1 MFALSLLML
10 AATPAPL
17 RVAVPNFNVINIQP
31 DAAAFFMDRFANR
44 LRSRG
49 LAVTTATEI
58 ETVLGLERQKQLLGC
73 AENSSS
79 CQAEIAAA
87 LGADAIVR
95 ARVARFGKR
104 FELTLTLIDP
114 ANAGVIGSISAS
126 ATDEGKVLDTLEA
139 GADEFTAKLVAAK
152 RGKAV
157 AVAPVEDKPV
167 VEKPVVEKPVVEEPV
182 VVAPIAEVAVTSPA
196 RPFDKRWLSIIPL
209 TVGVGSAVAGAAL
222 IGSSIEKRDR
232 IASAFDPDA
241 QANLA
246 RIDRGFGISF
256 LGVGVAGVATAAIL
270 FFTGKAPEA
279 TPIVALTPAGGYVG
293 VEGRLP

>member
-1 MFALSLLML
+1 MLALSLLML
-10 AATPAPL
+10 SATPSPL

-114 ANAGVIGSISAS
+114 ANAAVIGSISAS

-139 GADEFTAKLVAAK
+139 SADEFAAKLVAAK

-157 AVAPVEDKPV
+157 AIAPVEDEPV
-167 VEKPVVEKPVVEEPV
+167 VEQPLVEKPAVIEP
-182 VVAPIAEVAVTSPA
+182 APIAEVAVATPA
-196 RPFDKRWLSIIPL
+196 RLFDKRWLSILPL
-209 TVGVGSAVAGAAL
+209 TIGVGSAVAGAAL
-222 IGSSIEKRDR
+222 IGSSIKKRDG
-232 IASAFDPDA
+232 IESAFDPDA
-241 QANLA
+241 LANLA
-246 RIDRGFGISF
+246 RIDRGFGIFF
-256 LGVGVAGVATAAIL
+256 LGVGVAGVTTAAIL

-279 TPIVALTPAGGYVG
+279 TPILALSPAGAFVG
-293 VEGRLP
+293 MEGRLP

>member
-1 MFALSLLML
+1 MLALSLLML

-31 DAAAFFMDRFANR
+31 EAAAFFMDRFANR

-95 ARVARFGKR
+95 ARVARFGQR

-114 ANAGVIGSISAS
+114 ANAAVIGSISGS

-157 AVAPVEDKPV
+157 AVAPVEDTPV
-167 VEKPVVEKPVVEEPV
+167 VEKPVVEKPVEIEP
-182 VVAPIAEVAVTSPA
+182 ARIAAAEVATPA
-196 RPFDKRWLSIIPL
+196 RPFDKRWLALIPVTL
-209 TVGVGSAVAGAAL
+209 GALSVVAGGGYIA
-222 IGSSIEKRDR
+222 SSITSRDQ
-232 IASAFDPDA
+232 IAISPEPEAMANQARSARV
-241 QANLA
+241 L
-246 RIDRGFGISF
+246 GILF
-256 LGVGVAGVATAAIL
+256 LGVGAAGMTTAAVL

-279 TPIVALTPAGGYVG
+279 MPIVALTPAGGFVG

>member
-1 MFALSLLML
+1 MLALSLMMI

-31 DAAAFFMDRFANR
+31 EAAAFFMDRFANR

-73 AENSSS
+73 AEDSSS

-95 ARVARFGKR
+95 ARVARFGQR

-126 ATDEGKVLDTLEA
+126 ATDEGKVLDALEA
-139 GADEFTAKLVAAK
+139 GADEFTTKLVAAK
-152 RGKAV
+152 RGKAMT
-157 AVAPVEDKPV
+157 VAPVADKPV
-167 VEKPVVEKPVVEEPV
+167 VEKPVVIEPAPV
-182 VVAPIAEVAVTSPA
+182 AEVAVVTPP
-196 RPFDKRWLSIIPL
+196 RPFDKRWLSLIPL
-209 TVGVGSAVAGAAL
+209 TIGVGSAVAGSAL
-222 IGSSIEKRDR
+222 IGGSISKRDA
-232 IASAFDPDA
+232 IAIVGNPEA
-241 QANLA
+241 QADLA
-246 RIDRGFGISF
+246 RTDRVLGILF
-256 LGVGVAGVATAAIL
+256 LGVGAAGLTTAAIL

-279 TPIVALTPAGGYVG
+279 TPLIALSPAGAFVG

>member
-1 MFALSLLML
+1 MLALSLMMI

-31 DAAAFFMDRFANR
+31 EAAAFFMDRFANR

-73 AENSSS
+73 AEDSSS

-95 ARVARFGKR
+95 ARVARFGQR

-126 ATDEGKVLDTLEA
+126 ATDEGKVLDALEA
-139 GADEFTAKLVAAK
+139 GADEFTTKLVAAK
-152 RGKAV
+152 RGKAMT
-157 AVAPVEDKPV
+157 VAPVADKPV
-167 VEKPVVEKPVVEEPV
+167 VEKPVVIEPAPV
-182 VVAPIAEVAVTSPA
+182 AEVAVVTPP
-196 RPFDKRWLSIIPL
+196 RPFDKRWLSLIPL
-209 TVGVGSAVAGAAL
+209 TIGVGSAVAGSAL
-222 IGSSIEKRDR
+222 IGGSISKRDA
-232 IASAFDPDA
+232 IAIVGNPEA
-241 QANLA
+241 QADLA
-246 RIDRGFGISF
+246 RTDRVLGILF
-256 LGVGVAGVATAAIL
+256 LGVGAAGLTTAAIL
-270 FFTGKAPEA
+270 FFAGKAPEA
-279 TPIVALTPAGGYVG
+279 TPLIALSPAGAFVG

>member
-1 MFALSLLML
+1 MLALSLLML

-31 DAAAFFMDRFANR
+31 EAAAFFMDRFANR

-157 AVAPVEDKPV
+157 AVAPVEDTPV
-167 VEKPVVEKPVVEEPV
+167 VEKPVVEKPIVERPIEKPV
-182 VVAPIAEVAVTSPA
+182 VVAPAPIAEAAVAAIA
-196 RPFDKRWLSIIPL
+196 RPFDSRWLSLIPL
-209 TVGVGSAVAGAAL
+209 TIGVGSTVL
-222 IGSSIEKRDR
+222 GSFMINASILNRDR
-232 IASAFDPDA
+232 IAYAPDFLD
-241 QANLA
+241 LA
-246 RIDRGFGISF
+246 DIARQQRVFGIIL
-256 LGVGVAGVATAAIL
+256 LGVGAAGLTTAAIL
-270 FFTGKAPEA
+270 FFKA
-279 TPIVALTPAGGYVG
+279 
-293 VEGRLP
+293 RLPKRHPSSR

>member
-1 MFALSLLML
+1 MLALSLMMI

-31 DAAAFFMDRFANR
+31 EAAAFFMDRFANR

-73 AENSSS
+73 AEDSSS

-95 ARVARFGKR
+95 ARVARFGQR

-126 ATDEGKVLDTLEA
+126 ATDEGKVLDALEA
-139 GADEFTAKLVAAK
+139 GADEFTTKLVAAK
-152 RGKAV
+152 RGKAMT
-157 AVAPVEDKPV
+157 VAPVADKPV
-167 VEKPVVEKPVVEEPV
+167 VEKPVVIEPAPV
-182 VVAPIAEVAVTSPA
+182 AEVAVVTPP
-196 RPFDKRWLSIIPL
+196 RPFDKRWLSLIPL
-209 TVGVGSAVAGAAL
+209 TIGVGSAVAGSAL
-222 IGSSIEKRDR
+222 IGGSISKRDA
-232 IASAFDPDA
+232 IAIVGNPEA
-241 QANLA
+241 QADFA
-246 RIDRGFGISF
+246 RTDRVLGILF
-256 LGVGVAGVATAAIL
+256 LGVGAAGLTTAAIL
-270 FFTGKAPEA
+270 FFAGKAPEA
-279 TPIVALTPAGGYVG
+279 TPLIALSPAGAFVG